1 MKLKFTKTNLDK
13 LLRFLEEQGYKV
25 RFEKG
30 NFKSGYCIVKDQK
43 IAIVNKFFDVKAR
56 IECLLDILSKIN
68 VNPDL
73 FTEKSQEL
81 IKQIGFDLLI
91 KPKLVA

>member
-1 MKLKFTKTNLDK
+1 MKLKFTKSNLQK
-13 LLRFLEEQGYKV
+13 LLHFLEEQGYKV

-30 NFKSGYCIVKDQK
+30 NFKSGYCIVKSQK
-43 IAIVNKFFDVKAR
+43 VAIVNKFFDVKAR
-56 IECLLDILSKIN
+56 IDCLLDIISQIE

-73 FTEKSQEL
+73 YTPNSEEL
-81 IKQIGFDLLI
+81 IKLMGFDLLI